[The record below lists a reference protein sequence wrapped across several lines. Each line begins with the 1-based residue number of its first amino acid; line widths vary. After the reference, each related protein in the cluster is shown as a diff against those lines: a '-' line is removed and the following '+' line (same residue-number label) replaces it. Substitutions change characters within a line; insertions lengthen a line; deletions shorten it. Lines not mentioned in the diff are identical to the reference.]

1 MFGRVSP
8 EDKLRLARSMQ
19 EQGLIVAMTGD
30 AVNDA
35 AALKQADIGVAM
47 GSGSEVTKQAARMI
61 LTDDNFGTLVH
72 AVEIGRR
79 VYEKVVAYVRYQ
91 MTQLL
96 SLVMLFV
103 AATAFNINQG
113 VALTPSMVLYLLFFV
128 TVAGVVVIAVD
139 PGDPDVMRR
148 PPRDPK
154 VPITNRNAVLFW
166 VLYAVVLFLAALT
179 PLVAGPD
186 QPSPD
191 RPSASMTMTF
201 VVMGLGTVFNALTNR
216 RDPASGLIPPILK
229 AMAISVVPVVLI
241 VLATEVGF
249 LQRSL
254 LTQEL
259 TGMEWLACIG
269 LALALPLVIE
279 ASKWIRRSRAPKPPA
294 IDPTRAVTPA
304 RALTGVSRP

>member
-1 MFGRVSP
+1 
-8 EDKLRLARSMQ
+8 
-19 EQGLIVAMTGD
+19 
-30 AVNDA
+30 
-35 AALKQADIGVAM
+35 
-47 GSGSEVTKQAARMI
+47 
-61 LTDDNFGTLVH
+61 
-72 AVEIGRR
+72 
-79 VYEKVVAYVRYQ
+79 
-91 MTQLL
+91 
-96 SLVMLFV
+96 
-103 AATAFNINQG
+103 
-113 VALTPSMVLYLLFFV
+113 VLYLLFFV

-139 PGDPDVMRR
+139 PGDPDVMHR

-154 VPITNRNAVLFW
+154 MPITNRTAVLFW
-166 VLYAVVLFLAALT
+166 VLYAAVLFLAALT

-216 RDPASGLIPPILK
+216 RDPASGLTPPILK
-229 AMAISVVPVVLI
+229 AVAISVAPVILI

-259 TGMEWLACIG
+259 TGTQWLACIA
-269 LALALPLVIE
+269 LALALPVVIE
-279 ASKWIRRSRAPKPPA
+279 AGKWIRRSRAPKPPA

-304 RALTGVSRP
+304 RALTGVSQP